1 MNIIPTPDMMWEAH
15 RAALD
20 GRSSVTGTPLPERLG
35 DCPPLARGAHYAMAL
50 VAVLCVD
57 GDPASVPVP
66 PGITPEKAHFLRCK
80 VLELLEPH
88 RLRAAVNTL
97 KRIVAADPE
106 PSDCE
111 SDAAAIEAELA
122 RLQRE
127 NERLRRIVDWM
138 VSHDHQ
144 HEPALVE
151 WDVGESKRLLMAVCT
166 HGVDEQAVGKAAVAE
181 LARIGFARS
190 ADEVKSAQ
198 AQLRA
203 EMLAEMPVAELLQL
217 IYAARRHVQQ
227 ATKMPE
233 NVADAPSEAVAPCQD
248 AALVVIRALSE
259 KP

>member
-1 MNIIPTPDMMWEAH
+1 VNIIPTPDMMWEAH

-88 RLRAAVNTL
+88 RLRAAVDTL
-97 KRIVAADPE
+97 KRIV
-106 PSDCE
+106 
-111 SDAAAIEAELA
+111 
-122 RLQRE
+122 
-127 NERLRRIVDWM
+127 V
-138 VSHDHQ
+138 
-144 HEPALVE
+144 
-151 WDVGESKRLLMAVCT
+151 
-166 HGVDEQAVGKAAVAE
+166 
-181 LARIGFARS
+181 
-190 ADEVKSAQ
+190 
-198 AQLRA
+198 RA